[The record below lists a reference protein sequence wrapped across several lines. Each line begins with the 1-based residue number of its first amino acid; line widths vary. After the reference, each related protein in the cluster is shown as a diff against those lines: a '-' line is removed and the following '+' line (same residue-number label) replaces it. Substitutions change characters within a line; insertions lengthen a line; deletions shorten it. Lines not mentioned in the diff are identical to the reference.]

1 MPSSRPGEDVNER
14 TAVIIA
20 RKSRG
25 EIGIVS
31 MIDAELLS
39 RAESVGTGGT
49 EGAND
54 ASSGSAADGAME
66 AGMWGS
72 STGTVGGGGSST
84 GSLSGMGGAP
94 ITKFHFSIVKTV
106 VQTRRCSNWGLV
118 GKPRCSNT

>member
-1 MPSSRPGEDVNER
+1 MKEAEVAANECV
-14 TAVIIA
+14 AIIIA

-25 EIGIVS
+25 EIGIVP
-31 MIDAELLS
+31 IGDAEVLGL
-39 RAESVGTGGT
+39 EKSVGTGGT

-54 ASSGSAADGAME
+54 ASSGSSADRAVE

-72 STGTVGGGGSST
+72 STRIVGGGGSSI

-94 ITKFHFSIVKTV
+94 GTNFHFSIVKTAT
-106 VQTRRCSNWGLV
+106 QTRRRSNWGSV